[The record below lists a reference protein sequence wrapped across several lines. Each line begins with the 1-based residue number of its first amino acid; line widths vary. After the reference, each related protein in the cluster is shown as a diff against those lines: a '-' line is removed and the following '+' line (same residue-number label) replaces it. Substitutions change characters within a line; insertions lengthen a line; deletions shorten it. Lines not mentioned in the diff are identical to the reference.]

1 MFQATVSKKTR
12 TECDYL
18 RNNNYHTEYFHT
30 ALDIGT
36 QISDGMLKVVILN
49 CMNTLM

>member
-12 TECDYL
+12 TECDYF
-18 RNNNYHTEYFHT
+18 RNNNYYFQT

-36 QISDGMLKVVILN
+36 QISDGMLKVVILDS
-49 CMNTLM
+49 MYTQM